1 MTHPTTGKPSRHPLQ
16 TTSLWACVAALVAAC
31 SSTPPSP
38 PPPQTTRAAP
48 PMATP
53 TAPAK
58 SVSRAGNA
66 LDYRLDVAKHLYE
79 QNSARIYNG
88 KLPPLLYAVGVLQT
102 DIDARGYVTGVRWMR
117 APTHAPEV
125 MAEIERTVR
134 QAAPYPVPVKLGK
147 ITSTETWLWH
157 KSGQFQ
163 LHTLSEGQL

>member
-1 MTHPTTGKPSRHPLQ
+1 MTHPGTGKPSRHPLQ
-16 TTSLWACVAALVAAC
+16 TTSLWACVATLVAAC
-31 SSTPPSP
+31 SSTPPSS
-38 PPPQTTRAAP
+38 PPPQASTAP
-48 PMATP
+48 ITAP
-53 TAPAK
+53 TGPAK

-66 LDYRLDVAKHLYE
+66 LDYRLDVARHLYA
-79 QNSARIYNG
+79 QNAARIYSG

-134 QAAPYPVPVKLGK
+134 QAAPYPVPLKLGK

>member
-1 MTHPTTGKPSRHPLQ
+1 MTPPTAGRPSRPSVQ
-16 TTSLWACVAALVAAC
+16 TASLWACVAALVAAC
-31 SSTPPSP
+31 SSTPPSG
-38 PPPQTTRAAP
+38 PPPQTTTAPIAA
-48 PMATP
+48 P
-53 TAPAK
+53 TAPAI
-58 SVSRAGNA
+58 SVSRASNA
-66 LDYRLDVAKHLYE
+66 QDYRLDVARHLYAH
-79 QNSARIYNG
+79 NAARIYSG

-134 QAAPYPVPVKLGK
+134 QAAPYPVPLKLGK